1 MGDGCWILDMGF
13 LNLEFGIKNMTGNIQ
28 IDQLVRSLLQKD
40 SLEQCSLQELE
51 QFAGRHPYFGAAQLL
66 LAKKMQVENAEGYQ
80 DQLQKTY
87 LFFNNPLWVHRLLG
101 ETGNYIVEDDPDA
114 QKNGAVQE
122 EQALKTVNGT
132 GSSQEQAPDV
142 AVRPEKDG
150 SAEVNTAIVETPV
163 IKPEE
168 EKKNDEPAV
177 PETITESL
185 AFEPY
190 HTVDYFA
197 SQGIKYKPEEKPQD
211 RLGQQLKSF
220 TDWLKTM
227 KRLPVAELATQSEPA
242 AEKKVEQMAERSL
255 QEKEVH
261 TEAMAEVWIK
271 QGNREKARVIYEK
284 LSLQDPSKRA
294 YFAAKIEDLQK

>member
-1 MGDGCWILDMGF
+1 MA
-13 LNLEFGIKNMTGNIQ
+13 GNIQ

-66 LAKKMQVENAEGYQ
+66 LAKKMQVEKADGYQ

-87 LFFNNPLWVHRLLG
+87 LFFNNPMWVHRLLG
-101 ETGNYIVEDDPDA
+101 ETGAYVVEDNPESSR
-114 QKNGAVQE
+114 NGEATE
-122 EQALKTVNGT
+122 ITEPASG
-132 GSSQEQAPDV
+132 
-142 AVRPEKDG
+142 
-150 SAEVNTAIVETPV
+150 VETNEAPAPAEEIV
-163 IKPEE
+163 NHSQNENTRNEENGQDVLYNANITNEKEPIENREQEE
-168 EKKNDEPAV
+168 EKTVTETAAEP
-177 PETITESL
+177 L
-185 AFEPY
+185 AFELY

-197 SQGIKYKPEEKPQD
+197 SQGIKYKPEDKPQD
-211 RLGQQLKSF
+211 KLGQQLKSF

-227 KRLPVAELATQSEPA
+227 KRLPVSEIAAKTEPA
-242 AEKKVEQMAERSL
+242 SEKKVEQLAERSL
-255 QEKEVH
+255 QEKDVL

-271 QGNREKARVIYEK
+271 QGNRDKARDIYKK